1 MRQVVGRL
9 NSSPDGGGG
18 PRSGGGG
25 LAAPETSPARP
36 PQALRDSSPIG
47 GAIRTVTLA
56 VLGMFLV
63 AASAFAAPATWVVD
77 PGSKLTFQGVMN
89 GEAFT
94 GAFRRWTAQIVF
106 DPKALGAS
114 KAVVSVNVASASTGN
129 ADRDQALPTDD
140 WLSASK
146 FAQAAFVTRDF
157 RDLGG
162 GKYVAD
168 GDLTIR
174 GEKRPV
180 TLPFTLVI
188 NGDTARMNGAIV
200 LNRTTFGVGQG
211 QWKTGEVVDTKVTVN
226 VDLTA
231 HRAH

>member
-1 MRQVVGRL
+1 MLRHQFSVSV
-9 NSSPDGGGG
+9 
-18 PRSGGGG
+18 
-25 LAAPETSPARP
+25 LAAMS
-36 PQALRDSSPIG
+36 
-47 GAIRTVTLA
+47 LA
-56 VLGMFLV
+56 
-63 AASAFAAPATWVVD
+63 AAAPAVAAPSTWVVD
-77 PGSKLTFQGVMN
+77 PGSKLTFQGAMN
-89 GEAFT
+89 GQAFNGT
-94 GAFRRWTAQIVF
+94 FKRWSAQIVF
-106 DPKALGAS
+106 DPKALAAS
-114 KAVVSVNVASASTGN
+114 KAVVTVNVASGVTGD

-140 WLSASK
+140 WLAASK
-146 FAQAAFVTRDF
+146 FAQAAFATRDF

-174 GEKRPV
+174 GVKRPV

-200 LNRTTFGVGQG
+200 LNRTAFGVGQG

-226 VDLTA
+226 IDLTA